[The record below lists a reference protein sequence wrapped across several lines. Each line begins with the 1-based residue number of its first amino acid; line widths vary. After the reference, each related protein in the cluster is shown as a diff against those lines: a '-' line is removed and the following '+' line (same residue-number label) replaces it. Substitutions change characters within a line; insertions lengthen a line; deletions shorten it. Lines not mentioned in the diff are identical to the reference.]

1 MRNATEVKMVVGVS
15 PAGDFNLIIEDN
27 GGDFDH
33 SLGSNHE
40 GRGLANMRARA
51 SLIDAEI
58 FWSQREGGG
67 NVFKLTKPTAEAA
80 SHA

>member
-1 MRNATEVKMVVGVS
+1 MVVGVS

-27 GGDFDH
+27 GGDFDP
-33 SLGSNHE
+33 LGSNHE

-58 FWSQREGGG
+58 FWSPREGGG
-67 NVFKLTKPTAEAA
+67 TVFKLTKRIADVAA
-80 SHA
+80 RRV